1 MIYTEKKT
9 LNGWEYFNED
19 LYGETTIKSKNKLAP
34 NTLDE
39 IVCKLVMEKKIKK
52 GHTDGIKFEAKF
64 KNQWEEINIKKY
76 ETNKSL
82 LQRFFGAFKKKKNRK
97 EIV

>member
-9 LNGWEYFNED
+9 LNCWKYFNED
-19 LYGETTIKSKNKLAP
+19 LYGETTIKSKKQLDP
-34 NTLDE
+34 DTLDE

-52 GHTDGIKFEAKF
+52 GHADGIKFEAKF

-82 LQRFFGAFKKKKNRK
+82 LQRFMGLFKKKNR
-97 EIV
+97 